1 MKNEA
6 EILRSLYETYLN
18 LNERAKGKLG
28 DQRFDSMGA
37 DRGARVAQG
46 GGRLGVFTPAR
57 GQGADKRH
65 KNNPKADDARAQ
77 IQKDQAKEDRKSPA
91 EKASM
96 SKSPSMQAA
105 QDKAK
110 FKPHEGPMKV
120 KKLRPARGPR
130 R

>member
-1 MKNEA
+1 MKSEA
-6 EILRSLYETYLN
+6 EILRSLYETYMDLQ
-18 LNERAKGKLG
+18 EMPAKGNLG
-28 DQRFDSMGA
+28 AGA
-37 DRGARVAQG
+37 GDTMRGARAAQG

-65 KNNPKADDARAQ
+65 KNNPKADDARAK

-96 SKSPSMQAA
+96 SKSPSMKAA
-105 QDKAK
+105 QEKAK
-110 FKPHEGPMKV
+110 FKPHEGPMKI